1 MKVLVGDID
10 RVVRQLATQQAI
22 RDPWWEPELASIM
35 ERLGDVCLERGDR
48 QAAMAALPASIRDD
62 VADAHRFAREKRERN
77 GAEAIMAGA
86 TVAGATVAI
95 ENVER

>member
-35 ERLGDVCLERGDR
+35 ERLGDLCLERGDR
-48 QAAMAALPASIRDD
+48 LAAIATLPASIRDD
-62 VADAHRFAREKRERN
+62 IADAHSAAREKRERKV
-77 GAEAIMAGA
+77 AAA
-86 TVAGATVAI
+86 TVAV